1 MTPEAKVVQR
11 IRSRVRAYGGE
22 VRKVEW
28 SGRRGAPDLLV
39 LMPGDHFFIEVKAPG
54 EKPRP
59 EQLREHERLRIAGF
73 DVFVCDGDT
82 TELVSR
88 LRRSQ
93 LAAIILSRARGDVD
107 A

>member
-11 IRSRVRAYGGE
+11 IKALVKSYGGE

-39 LMPGDHFFIEVKAPG
+39 LMPGHHFFIEVKAPG

-59 EQLREHERLRIAGF
+59 EQLREHERLRAAGF
-73 DVFVCDGDT
+73 DVFVSDGDL
-82 TELVSR
+82 ELIESELTFSCV
-88 LRRSQ
+88 RRMLKQ
-93 LAAIILSRARGDVD
+93 RGL
-107 A
+107 

>member
-11 IRSRVRAYGGE
+11 IKALVKSYGGE

-39 LMPGDHFFIEVKAPG
+39 LMPGHHFFVEVKAPG

-59 EQLREHERLRIAGF
+59 EQLREHERLRAAGF
-73 DVFVCDGDT
+73 DVFVSDGDL
-82 TELVSR
+82 ELIESELTFSCV
-88 LRRSQ
+88 RRMLKQ
-93 LAAIILSRARGDVD
+93 RGL
-107 A
+107 

>member
-11 IRSRVRAYGGE
+11 IKTLVKSYGGE

-39 LMPGDHFFIEVKAPG
+39 LMPGHHFFIEVKAPG

-59 EQLREHERLRIAGF
+59 EQLREHERLRAAGF
-73 DVFVCDGDT
+73 DVLVSDGDLESIED
-82 TELVSR
+82 ELYFSCVR
-88 LRRSQ
+88 NMLKQ
-93 LAAIILSRARGDVD
+93 RGVR
-107 A
+107 

>member
-11 IRSRVRAYGGE
+11 IKALVKSYGGG

-39 LMPGDHFFIEVKAPG
+39 LMPGHHFFIEVKAPG

-59 EQLREHERLRIAGF
+59 EQLREHERLRAAGF
-73 DVFVCDGDT
+73 DVFVSDGDLESIED
-82 TELVSR
+82 ELYFSCIR
-88 LRRSQ
+88 HTLKQR
-93 LAAIILSRARGDVD
+93 DV
-107 A
+107 

>member
-11 IRSRVRAYGGE
+11 IKALVKSYGGE

-39 LMPGDHFFIEVKAPG
+39 LVPGHHFFVEVKAPG

-59 EQLREHERLRIAGF
+59 EQLREHERLRAAGF
-73 DVFVCDGDT
+73 DVFVSDGDL
-82 TELVSR
+82 EPIESGLQFSCVR
-88 LRRSQ
+88 HMLKQ
-93 LAAIILSRARGDVD
+93 RGL
-107 A
+107 

>member
-11 IRSRVRAYGGE
+11 IKTLVKSYGGG

-39 LMPGDHFFIEVKAPG
+39 LMPGRHFFVEVKAPG

-59 EQLREHERLRIAGF
+59 EQLREHERLRAAGF
-73 DVFVCDGDT
+73 DVFVSDGDLEPIED
-82 TELVSR
+82 ELYFSCIR
-88 LRRSQ
+88 HGLKQ
-93 LAAIILSRARGDVD
+93 RGV
-107 A
+107 

>member
-11 IRSRVRAYGGE
+11 IKALVKSYGGE

-39 LMPGDHFFIEVKAPG
+39 LMPGHHFFVEVKAPG

-59 EQLREHERLRIAGF
+59 EQLREHERLRAAGF
-73 DVFVCDGDT
+73 DVFVSDGDLEPIED
-82 TELVSR
+82 ELNFSCIR
-88 LRRSQ
+88 HMLKQ
-93 LAAIILSRARGDVD
+93 RGVR
-107 A
+107 

>member
-11 IRSRVRAYGGE
+11 IKALVKSYGGE

-39 LMPGDHFFIEVKAPG
+39 LMPGRHFFLEVKAPG

-59 EQLREHERLRIAGF
+59 EQLREFDRLCEAGF
-73 DVFVCDGDT
+73 EVFVSDGNLEPIED
-82 TELVSR
+82 ELKLSCIR
-88 LRRSQ
+88 HQ
-93 LAAIILSRARGDVD
+93 LESELCGGV
-107 A
+107 

>member
-11 IRSRVRAYGGE
+11 IKALVKSYGGE

-39 LMPGDHFFIEVKAPG
+39 LTPGHHFFIEVKAPG

-59 EQLREHERLRIAGF
+59 EQLREHARLRAAGF
-73 DVFVCDGDT
+73 DVFVSAGDLGPIEV
-82 TELVSR
+82 ELKFSCIR
-88 LRRSQ
+88 HMLKQR
-93 LAAIILSRARGDVD
+93 DV
-107 A
+107 